1 MKKLGGFIV
10 TGLMAAMIG
19 CSAVYDVN
27 YYYDKSAVFPEGQ
40 TFGWQPSTTTNE
52 STAALIRDAVNDRLT
67 AKGFRLTA
75 ANPDFVIMAHI
86 TRQEKSRSENWDY
99 SYYNIPHWGMPSN
112 YEYEVETLSLDVV
125 SAASQKLLWRGSA
138 KADIDA
144 VVNPGSKEQ
153 LVDEAVKKILKHFPP
168 AQPSENTPK
177 GR

>member
-1 MKKLGGFIV
+1 MKKIGGFV
-10 TGLMAAMIG
+10 VAGLIASMIG

-27 YYYDKSAVFPEGQ
+27 HYYDKSTVFQKGQ
-40 TFGWQPSTTTNE
+40 TFDWRPSTTINGF
-52 STAALIRDAVNDRLT
+52 TAALIRNAVNARLT

-75 ANPDFVIMAHI
+75 DNPDFLIMAHV

-112 YEYEVETLSLDVV
+112 YEYVVETLSLDVV
-125 SAASQKLLWRGSA
+125 SAASPKLLWRGSA

-144 VVNPGSKEQ
+144 LVNPETKKQ
-153 LVDEAVKKILKHFPP
+153 LVDQAVKKILKHFPP
-168 AQPSENTPK
+168 GLPSENTPK